1 MIMSSNCAPFYSE
14 VDTFLLVNRQGDEPS
29 HLAQVTRQPQ
39 DGKGYD
45 HLPNCLSWFMGER

>member
-1 MIMSSNCAPFYSE
+1 MSSNYAPFYSE